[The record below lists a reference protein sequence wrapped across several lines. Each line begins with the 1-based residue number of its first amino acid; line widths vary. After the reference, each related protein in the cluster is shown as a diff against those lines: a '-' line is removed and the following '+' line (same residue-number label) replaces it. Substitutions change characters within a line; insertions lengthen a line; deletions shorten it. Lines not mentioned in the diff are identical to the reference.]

1 MGKKGIKFEILR
13 EKFLNYRL
21 LSALIKLDKKP
32 VKSHILFYSHFKN
45 AYTRFSLDEESLKQN
60 LKEGFYRSTKDEM
73 VFVEFWRF
81 NAFLKTNGKILKI
94 F

>member
-1 MGKKGIKFEILR
+1 M
-13 EKFLNYRL
+13 
-21 LSALIKLDKKP
+21 IKLDKKP

-45 AYTRFSLDEESLKQN
+45 AYIRFSLDEENLKQN

-81 NAFLKTNGKILKI
+81 NAFFKNKWKNFEDFLKDL
-94 F
+94 